1 MPFTPLPYI
10 ASLTIVVLIAWA
22 AVGSQA
28 LRASRANPATV
39 LRFE

>member
-1 MPFTPLPYI
+1 VPFV
-10 ASLTIVVLIAWA
+10 ASLVIVVLIAWA

-28 LRASRANPATV
+28 MRAARANPATV